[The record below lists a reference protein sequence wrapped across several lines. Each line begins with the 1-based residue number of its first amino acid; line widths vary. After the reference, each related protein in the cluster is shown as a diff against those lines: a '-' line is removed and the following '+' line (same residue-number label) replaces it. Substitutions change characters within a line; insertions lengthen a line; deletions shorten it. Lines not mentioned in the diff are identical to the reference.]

1 MDITGPRGTYDIL
14 PDKVG
19 KWHRLERVMRQT
31 AELYGYQ
38 EVRTPLFEH
47 TELFARGVGDTTD
60 IVQKEMYTFQ
70 DKGGRSLTLRPEGT
84 APCARAF
91 IQHRVYS
98 QPQPTKW
105 YYIGPMF
112 RYDRPQ
118 AGRYRQFHQFGAET
132 FGSRSPAVDAEIITL
147 MVDIVTRLGLRD
159 YEVHLNSV
167 GCGRCRL
174 EYRRKLAEFLQP
186 LQAELCDDCRKRVD
200 INPLRIIDCKER
212 RCQEVLTGLPVLR
225 DYLCAECAG
234 HFAAVRRYLDQYAIA
249 YVLDD
254 RLVRGLDYYTNTAFE
269 LHVAGI
275 GAQSAVGG
283 GGRYDGLVA
292 ACGGPDVPGIGFA
305 IGMERL
311 LLALEEN
318 LVEAVLPEGLEVF
331 VAYTGEECEVV
342 AHQVLRELR
351 QAGIRTDRDYM
362 GRSLKAQM
370 KQADRLQVA
379 LVVLIGEEE
388 MKKSFYTLRDMDTKA
403 QYQIEQSMLVTE
415 IKRILGK

>member
-1 MDITGPRGTYDIL
+1 
-14 PDKVG
+14 
-19 KWHRLERVMRQT
+19 
-31 AELYGYQ
+31 
-38 EVRTPLFEH
+38 
-47 TELFARGVGDTTD
+47 
-60 IVQKEMYTFQ
+60 
-70 DKGGRSLTLRPEGT
+70 
-84 APCARAF
+84 
-91 IQHRVYS
+91 
-98 QPQPTKW
+98 
-105 YYIGPMF
+105 
-112 RYDRPQ
+112 
-118 AGRYRQFHQFGAET
+118 
-132 FGSRSPAVDAEIITL
+132 
-147 MVDIVTRLGLRD
+147 
-159 YEVHLNSV
+159 
-167 GCGRCRL
+167 
-174 EYRRKLAEFLQP
+174 
-186 LQAELCDDCRKRVD
+186 
-200 INPLRIIDCKER
+200 
-212 RCQEVLTGLPVLR
+212 LR

-331 VAYTGEECEVV
+331 VAYTGEECEAV